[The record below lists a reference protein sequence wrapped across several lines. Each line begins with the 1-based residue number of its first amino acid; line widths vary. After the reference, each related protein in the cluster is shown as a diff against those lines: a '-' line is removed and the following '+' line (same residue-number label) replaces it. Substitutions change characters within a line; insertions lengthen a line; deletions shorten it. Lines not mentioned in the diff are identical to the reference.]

1 MPMKY
6 AIGVDTGGTF
16 TDIVVLSDQGELTM
30 AKAPTTPHKFAL
42 GVMDAIGKA
51 AQALG
56 TDLPGLLSQTRIVKH
71 GSTVATNAMIVRR
84 GAKVGL
90 ITTKGFE
97 DTTLI
102 MRAIGRVDGLSEEE
116 IRHVMRVTKPEP
128 IVPRERI
135 RGVRERIDYQG
146 QELVPLNEN
155 DVRLALKDLIENE
168 GVEAIAVSLLQAWA
182 NPAHEMRIKELC
194 HHYKHNGQEIF
205 YSFGSDLSRVA
216 GEYARANTA
225 ILNSY
230 VGPVVHEYLE
240 GLEQNL
246 RDKGLTGNF
255 LVMQGNGNVA
265 SREHATPISNV
276 QSGPAGGIMAGAY
289 MAGLLGHPH
298 VITTDMGGTSFDV
311 GLITDGFWRYANE
324 PIVERF
330 RVHQPLVQV
339 ESVGA
344 GGGTIARVDEST
356 GRLLVGPASAA
367 ASPGPACY
375 DVGGTEATV
384 TDADVVL
391 GIIDPNY
398 FLGGQRQLHAGKA
411 KEALDRNIARPMGI
425 DTMEAAAGIYD
436 IINSKMADLIR
447 RQVVQVGYLPEEF
460 VLYSFGGA
468 GPTHAV
474 GYAADLGVKKIYVFS
489 TSPVFSAFGIATADA
504 GHTRVA
510 TCQLIMPVKAE
521 AVNAVVEPIEAELLQ
536 AMKAEGFAE
545 GSISFKRFFNMRYRR
560 QSEGCEIPVPWARFT
575 EAEVPALQK
584 LFESKYEE
592 LYGQG
597 AGYARAGI
605 EISGVRVDAL
615 GAVPKPNI
623 RPQEYVGTD
632 ASKAAKGSRTVYFTR
647 PSLKA
652 HTATIYEYYELAH
665 GNRIQGPAIVESPF
679 TTVTLPP
686 VSRATVDSYRNLVI
700 EV

>member
-1 MPMKY
+1 MKY

-16 TDIVVLSDQGELTM
+16 TDIVVLSDTGELTM
-30 AKAPTTPHKFAL
+30 AKANTTPQEFAL
-42 GVMDAIGKA
+42 GVIDAIGKA
-51 AQALG
+51 AQTMG
-56 TDLPGLLSQTRIVKH
+56 MDLPGLLSQTKLLKH
-71 GSTVATNAMIVRR
+71 GSTVATNAMIVHR

-116 IRHVMRVTKPEP
+116 IRHVMRVTKPDP

-135 RGVRERIDYQG
+135 RGVRERMDYQG
-146 QELVPLNEN
+146 HELVPLNES
-155 DVRLALKDLIENE
+155 DVRTALKDLVEKE

-194 HHYKHNGQEIF
+194 HHYKQDGKEIF
-205 YSFGSDLSRVA
+205 YSFGSELSRVA

-230 VGPVVHEYLE
+230 VGPIVHDYLY
-240 GLEQNL
+240 GLEQKL
-246 RDKGLTGNF
+246 KAQRFAGNF
-255 LVMQGNGNVA
+255 LVMQGNGGVA
-265 SREHATPISNV
+265 AREVATPISNV
-276 QSGPAGGIMAGAY
+276 QSGPAGGMMASAY
-289 MAGLLGHPH
+289 MAGLLGHPN

-311 GLITDGFWRYANE
+311 GLITEGFWRYANE

-330 RVHQPLVQV
+330 RVHQPLINI
-339 ESVGA
+339 ESIGA

-356 GRLLVGPASAA
+356 GRMLVGPASAA
-367 ASPGPACY
+367 ARPGPACY
-375 DVGGTEATV
+375 DAGGTDATV
-384 TDADVVL
+384 TDADVTL

-398 FLGGQRQLHAGKA
+398 FLGGQRLLSAEKA
-411 KEALDRNIARPMGI
+411 KEALDRNIAKPLGV
-425 DTMEAAAGIYD
+425 DTIEAAAGIYD

-460 VLYSFGGA
+460 ALYAFGGA

-474 GYAADLGVKKIYVFS
+474 GYAADLGVKKIYVFA
-489 TSPVFSAFGIATADA
+489 TSPVFSAFGIATADVV
-504 GHTRVA
+504 HTRVA

-521 AVNAVVEPIEAELLQ
+521 AINAVVEPIEAELRQ

-545 GSISFKRFFNMRYRR
+545 ANISFRRFFNMRYRR
-560 QSEGCEIPVPWARFT
+560 QSEGCEIPVAQSRFT
-575 EAEVPALQK
+575 EPEVPTLQK

-597 AGYARAGI
+597 AGYARAGV
-605 EISGVRVDAL
+605 EISGVRVDVV

-632 ASKAAKGSRTVYFTR
+632 ASKAIKGRRTVHFTR
-647 PSLKA
+647 PSPKRL
-652 HTATIYEYYELAH
+652 TATVYEYGQLNH
-665 GNRIQGPAIVESPF
+665 GNRFEGPAIVESPF

-686 VSRATVDSYRNLVI
+686 GSRVTVDSYRNLVI